1 MSDGTKLT
9 TADEIEKVIAYD
21 ESSYADN
28 LNAGEASITVSGKG
42 DYYGTDDRTLTFAIL
57 PRSLDNNCT
66 LGGLKSS
73 YTYTSEEITPVPTVQ
88 CTDLKKKLGKDD
100 YKISYE
106 NNVDAGT
113 ATMTITGKGNYQGT
127 FTKDYTIAPKNLAEP
142 EVKIAPIDAQEYN
155 GMAVTPAPSVSYE
168 FGDGTYAL
176 SPVNDY
182 TVAYANNKGTGT
194 ATVTVTGT
202 GNFTGSKTAEFRI
215 GQLITNETKFTISC
229 PALTDGTQYVYD
241 GSAFEPEVTVTR
253 IEGNKKLVKDSN
265 YSVTYTDNIHAGTA
279 TVSVEGLGGYV
290 GVWQKTFAIAP
301 RDLTDSSVE
310 LSVGGVTDGS
320 YQTQYTGSP
329 VEPEVEL
336 TYDGQ
341 KISTTDYTVSY
352 GADHTSRGTVTLTA
366 TAKDGTDFT
375 GSRSTTFTITLASI
389 GNGGYTPANGFKIG
403 AIEPQPLVDGTA
415 TPQPKLY
422 YNGTELVMGTDYI
435 CTYEKNDSIGSD
447 AVVILKG
454 IGNYTGSVKKTF
466 KICANLSL
474 IHI

>member
-1 MSDGTKLT
+1 M
-9 TADEIEKVIAYD
+9 
-21 ESSYADN
+21 
-28 LNAGEASITVSGKG
+28 
-42 DYYGTDDRTLTFAIL
+42 
-57 PRSLDNNCT
+57 
-66 LGGLKSS
+66 
-73 YTYTSEEITPVPTVQ
+73 
-88 CTDLKKKLGKDD
+88 
-100 YKISYE
+100 
-106 NNVDAGT
+106 
-113 ATMTITGKGNYQGT
+113 
-127 FTKDYTIAPKNLAEP
+127 
-142 EVKIAPIDAQEYN
+142 
-155 GMAVTPAPSVSYE
+155 
-168 FGDGTYAL
+168 
-176 SPVNDY
+176 
-182 TVAYANNKGTGT
+182 
-194 ATVTVTGT
+194 
-202 GNFTGSKTAEFRI
+202 
-215 GQLITNETKFTISC
+215 
-229 PALTDGTQYVYD
+229 
-241 GSAFEPEVTVTR
+241 TVTR

-352 GADHTSRGTVTLTA
+352 GADHTNRGTVTLTA

-466 KICANLSL
+466 KICANIADAEITVPDELWFKDYVNAGETNIAIGDKNITFDDQISVVL
-474 IHI
+474 Q

>member
-1 MSDGTKLT
+1 
-9 TADEIEKVIAYD
+9 
-21 ESSYADN
+21 
-28 LNAGEASITVSGKG
+28 
-42 DYYGTDDRTLTFAIL
+42 
-57 PRSLDNNCT
+57 
-66 LGGLKSS
+66 
-73 YTYTSEEITPVPTVQ
+73 
-88 CTDLKKKLGKDD
+88 
-100 YKISYE
+100 
-106 NNVDAGT
+106 
-113 ATMTITGKGNYQGT
+113 
-127 FTKDYTIAPKNLAEP
+127 
-142 EVKIAPIDAQEYN
+142 
-155 GMAVTPAPSVSYE
+155 MAVTPAPSVSYE

-176 SPVNDY
+176 RPVNDY

-215 GQLITNETKFTISC
+215 GQLITNESKFTISC

-290 GVWQKTFAIAP
+290 GVWQKTFTIAP

-329 VEPEVEL
+329 VEPEVAL

-341 KISTTDYTVSY
+341 KISTTNYTVSY

-389 GNGGYTPANGFKIG
+389 GNGGYTPANGF
-403 AIEPQPLVDGTA
+403 
-415 TPQPKLY
+415 
-422 YNGTELVMGTDYI
+422 
-435 CTYEKNDSIGSD
+435 
-447 AVVILKG
+447 
-454 IGNYTGSVKKTF
+454 
-466 KICANLSL
+466 
-474 IHI
+474 